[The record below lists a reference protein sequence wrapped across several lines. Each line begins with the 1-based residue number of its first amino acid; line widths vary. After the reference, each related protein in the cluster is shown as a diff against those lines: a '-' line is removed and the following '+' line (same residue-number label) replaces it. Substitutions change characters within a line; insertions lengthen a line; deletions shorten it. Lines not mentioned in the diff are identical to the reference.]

1 MGGHILKFHQIFRA
15 SLNEPKKLAAFR
27 LLSVG
32 KVFKYV
38 FIFVT
43 LFTAISFIRFS
54 IGDSNFFENSPEL
67 LEHSKTIG
75 WLIFPMAF
83 MLQFV
88 ISVFYIFIRISIF
101 AYLGALMLRVIKK
114 RGDYLHI
121 WRTVAIAMTV
131 PILLTI
137 GFDFFPIMKNY
148 SLLITSIVHLLYI
161 GAAVK
166 YYPKQR

>member
-1 MGGHILKFHQIFRA
+1 
-15 SLNEPKKLAAFR
+15 
-27 LLSVG
+27 
-32 KVFKYV
+32 
-38 FIFVT
+38 
-43 LFTAISFIRFS
+43 
-54 IGDSNFFENSPEL
+54 
-67 LEHSKTIG
+67 
-75 WLIFPMAF
+75 MAF

-101 AYLGALMLRVIKK
+101 AYLGALMLRVIKR
-114 RGDYLHI
+114 RGEYLHI
-121 WRTVAIAMTV
+121 WRTAAIAMTV